1 MVQKIVIVGAGPA
14 GVLLAHYLLRRNNCR
29 VEIYER
35 RSDPTLSDYGS
46 DRTFPIS
53 LFPRGRL
60 ALQKIE
66 GLDEKVSDRGSFCQG
81 SLMYRG
87 KGKTRLIP
95 RKEPL
100 LTIDRNELVAAL
112 LDVLRGKYESDRCTI
127 HFNCQYIG
135 LDTTENIVRFQ
146 DKEEKSFNINYDR
159 LIGADGARSAIRQHL
174 QEQGKLNCQ
183 QEYVPDAY
191 KSLFLPRKKGD
202 LELASDKLHGWRLP
216 GNVTVLLV
224 PQFENFLNGVIIF
237 PADNNPLEPLKTEE
251 KVLAYFQDK
260 FPVFARLMS
269 LDDAKTLLQNP
280 VSRVLTVRC
289 DRFHHG
295 DRILILGDAAHAVS
309 PSIGQGCNSALED
322 VLILDRLIEKYA
334 GNWSQIFPEFTTTR
348 LADAHAVQ
356 ELSNYALPRNK
367 RLMFEFVLQ
376 VMGRRFLQK
385 LFPNSVQPFLF
396 DLLANP
402 NVSYSE
408 ILHSS
413 RSWIEKVKRSQKAK
427 IE

>member
-14 GVLLAHYLLRRNNCR
+14 GVLLAHYLLRREDCQI
-29 VEIYER
+29 EIYER

-46 DRTFPIS
+46 DRSFPIS

-66 GLDEKVSDRGSFCQG
+66 GLDKKVGDRGSFCQG
-81 SLMYRG
+81 SLMYSG
-87 KGKTRLIP
+87 KGKTRLLS

-100 LTIDRNELVAAL
+100 LTIDRNNLVTAL
-112 LDVLRGKYESDRCTI
+112 LDTLREKYESDRCTI
-127 HFNCQYIG
+127 HFNCQCVG

-146 DKEEKSFNINYDR
+146 DKDENRLNVNYDR
-159 LIGADGARSAIRQHL
+159 LIGADGARSSIRQYL
-174 QEQGKLNCQ
+174 QEQGKLNAR
-183 QEYVPDAY
+183 QEYVSDAY
-191 KSLFLPRKKGD
+191 KSLFFPRIKGD
-202 LELASDKLHGWRLP
+202 LELAPDKIHIWRRP

-224 PQFENFLNGVIIF
+224 PQFEKFLSGVIIF
-237 PADNNPLEPLKTEE
+237 PADRNPLEPLKTKEE
-251 KVLAYFQDK
+251 ILAYFQEN

-269 LDDAKTLLQNP
+269 LDEAEALLQNP
-280 VSRVLTVRC
+280 VARVLTVRC
-289 DRFHHG
+289 DRFHYG
-295 DRILILGDAAHAVS
+295 DRILIVGDAAHAVS

-322 VLILDRLIEKYA
+322 VLVLDRVIEKSA
-334 GNWSQIFPEFTTTR
+334 ENWSQIFSEFTTTR

-356 ELSNYALPRNK
+356 ELSSYSLPRNK

-376 VMGRRFLQK
+376 IMGRRFLHK
-385 LFPNSVQPFLF
+385 LFPNSFKPFIF

-402 NVSYSE
+402 DLSYSE

-413 RSWIEKVKRSQKAK
+413 RNWIAKVKRSQKAK